1 MAKKPRSGRPQPGGR
16 VTPKGV
22 RPPGTTTHDG
32 HGTNGT
38 DRPTAPLQQGPVH
51 GRGGNVAPHVPTRA
65 GHHRGNR

>member
-22 RPPGTTTHDG
+22 RPAGDDHAE
-32 HGTNGT
+32 H
-38 DRPTAPLQQGPVH
+38 APPAHQGPGPAPQRIAPTH
-51 GRGGNVAPHVPTRA
+51 GSLRNGMHAPTRA